1 MENNN
6 YKLRDSVLRMAHAMP
21 EHIREPFCHQVY
33 TSLFD
38 IKEMGHIDFQPFYF
52 HDWQQQLSRSVDLL
66 PSEILNEVVNW
77 AVSIICQLPEM
88 NSTHRTA
95 LH

>member
-6 YKLRDSVLRMAHAMP
+6 YKLRESVLRIAHAMP
-21 EHIREPFCHQVY
+21 EHVREPFCHQVY
-33 TSLFD
+33 MSLFE

-66 PSEILNEVVNW
+66 PHDFLAAVIHW
-77 AVSIICQLPEM
+77 AASLISQLADIKT
-88 NSTHRTA
+88 THEPT